1 MQKSANQVNSIPNSG
16 TYILFI
22 RLSKDITLKI
32 GRLGNLTFRK
42 GIYAYIGSAK
52 KRLLGRLSRHI
63 KKKKR
68 LFWHI
73 DYLLFSKY
81 VAIAKILIT
90 KPNIECRLARVFKA
104 NAESVKDFGSSD
116 CKCPSHL
123 FWINKW

>member
-1 MQKSANQVNSIPNSG
+1 MPKSAEQVNSIPNSG

-22 RLSKDITLKI
+22 QLSKDITLKI
-32 GRLGNLTFRK
+32 GRLGNLAFKK

-52 KRLLGRLSRHI
+52 KWLLWRLSRHV

-81 VAIAKILIT
+81 ATISKILIT
-90 KPNIECRLARVFKA
+90 VSNMECNLARVFKA
-104 NAESVKDFGSSD
+104 NAEPVKDFGSSD

-123 FWINKW
+123 FRI